1 MLYEFVNNLIL
12 EGVESKNMA
21 LAKHYLY
28 DNKGMDEANAMK
40 FIGAIKHD
48 IPNSRLGKC
57 KFILAI
63 VRMAVNGEFGDANT
77 INMINRCLYYAA
89 SEAHIEE
96 YDNNLNGMSASE
108 FIDRFRTIGDTDLSN
123 DKEELSKLD
132 YSNSSNYDIVRI
144 DSFDD
149 AESYGEYVDWCITYD
164 YEAFS
169 NYTNNGENAFY
180 FCLRKDYEEI
190 DCTKGKNCPL
200 DDYGLSM
207 IAVSVRPDGSP
218 NTITCRWN
226 HDNGGNDSVMTPKEL
241 SYIIG
246 RNFYEVFK
254 PLTPE
259 DINANKSRIF
269 EVAMDEVRYQ
279 LSFDEPDQCCDAI
292 YEYDPSQGDTIDIDC
307 YAFGVEEGYII
318 ADKDGD
324 PIIKEIFSYVGE
336 HRYGD
341 VICVRVCGD
350 DAFLRVDGTYVLKPH
365 NWSLENHFN
374 LGFGLINDYPMR
386 SNLVDKDGNWLFDEW
401 VYSVYVPDIA
411 KGMAFSDGSEYEGDI
426 IVCKESRAMY
436 LYTLKE
442 HRFKPTMFKY
452 FEGYG
457 NAIYL
462 LTKPNDNFIVY
473 DIVSGKQ
480 IMAGY
485 GVRKGYN
492 RNNGLHWFE
501 MDDGKLYAVDI
512 DGNIV
517 DINSGKI
524 VWENPYE

>member
-57 KFILAI
+57 KFILAM
-63 VRMAVNGEFGDANT
+63 VRMSVNGELGDANT

-89 SEAHIEE
+89 SEAHIKE
-96 YDNNLNGMSASE
+96 YDNDLNGMSASE
-108 FIDRFRTIGDTDLSN
+108 FIDRFKTIGDTDLSD
-123 DKEELSKLD
+123 DKEELSKLN

-149 AESYGEYVDWCITYD
+149 AESYSEYVDWCITYD
-164 YEAFS
+164 SEAFL

-190 DCTKGKNCPL
+190 NRAEGKNCPL

-241 SYIIG
+241 SYVIG

-259 DINANKSRIF
+259 DIKANKERNF
-269 EVAMDEVRYQ
+269 ENALDEVRYH
-279 LSFDEPDQCCDAI
+279 LSFDEPGQCCDAN
-292 YEYDPSQGDTIDIDC
+292 YEYDPAQGDTIDIDC
-307 YAFGVEEGYII
+307 YAFGVDEGYII
-318 ADKDGD
+318 ADKDGN
-324 PIIKEIFSYVGE
+324 PIIKEIFSYVDE
-336 HRYGD
+336 YRYGD
-341 VICVRVCGD
+341 VIKVRVCNNDG
-350 DAFLRVDGTYVLKPH
+350 FLRVDGTYI
-365 NWSLENHFN
+365 LEPNNCSIDSYFES
-374 LGFGLINDYPMR
+374 GFGVIYKHPNRYNLI
-386 SNLVDKDGNWLFDEW
+386 DKEGNWLLDKPAFLI
-401 VYSVYVPDIA
+401 YVPHYSR
-411 KGMAFSDGSEYEGDI
+411 FVSQLPYDGDLI
-426 IVCKESRAMY
+426 IYDTPETFH
-436 LYTLKE
+436 LYSLKE
-442 HRFKPTMFKY
+442 HRFKPTMFKE
-452 FEGYG
+452 FVGYG
-457 NAIYL
+457 DAIYL
-462 LTKPNDNFIVY
+462 LTKPNDKFIVY
-473 DIVSGKQ
+473 DILGGKQ

-485 GVRKGYN
+485 GIKKGYD
-492 RNNGLHWFE
+492 RNSGLHWFE